1 MAVTMKSFGK
11 SFGKILVCG
20 CVMIAT
26 AGFSPAQVQ
35 GVAPIKAM
43 PVADSSLCV
52 DSMETVPQSDDVQA
66 TPIADKT
73 DGGCQVPSEPVAV

>member
-1 MAVTMKSFGK
+1 MAVRIG

-26 AGFSPAQVQ
+26 AGFTPAQMR
-35 GVAPIKAM
+35 GVPQIKAV

-52 DSMETVPQSDDVQA
+52 DSMETVPDSDEAQA

-73 DGGCQVPSEPVAV
+73 DGGCQVPSAPVAV